1 LTISHQTPDLVILLV
16 ATYRAVV
23 QRLLADMK
31 SARIPGMRA
40 QYGFV
45 IRAVAAEEP
54 TVNRLAELLD
64 VTKQAASKL
73 ADNMVRHGFLVRVAD
88 HRDRRMSRLR
98 LSTKGRRVRA
108 RALATSAALER
119 QVARKVGRAGAVTL
133 RRALLE
139 ILARHGGLEDVMAQR
154 ARPLW

>member
-1 LTISHQTPDLVILLV
+1 LTISPGSPDLVILVV

-23 QRLLADMK
+23 QRLLGDMK
-31 SARIPGMRA
+31 KARIKGMRA

-54 TVNRLAELLD
+54 TVNRLAQLLD
-64 VTKQAASKL
+64 VTKQATSKL
-73 ADNMVRHGFLVRVAD
+73 VENMVRDGFIVRSSDRA
-88 HRDRRMSRLR
+88 DRRKSNLR
-98 LSTKGRRVRA
+98 LSAKGRRVRA

-119 QVARKVGRAGAVTL
+119 QIARKVGRAGVAAF
-133 RRALLE
+133 RAALLD

>member
-1 LTISHQTPDLVILLV
+1 VILLV

-23 QRLLADMK
+23 QRLLADMTGAGIK
-31 SARIPGMRA
+31 GMRA

-54 TVNRLAELLD
+54 TVNRLAEMLD

-73 ADNMVRHGFLVRVAD
+73 VDNMVRHGFLVRTSD
-88 HRDRRMSRLR
+88 QSDRRKMRLR
-98 LSTKGRRVRA
+98 LSPKGRRVRA

-119 QVARKVGRAGAVTL
+119 QIARKLGRKGLASTRA
-133 RRALLE
+133 ALLE
-139 ILARHGGLEDVMAQR
+139 ILARHGGIEDVMAQR